1 MFSQSTMR
9 RTRALIGTGFAAALS
24 LAGSPSHAQRAT
36 TGSGPFGELS
46 GTWSGN
52 GTITLSSGT
61 RERIRCRSAYVVGNG
76 GNNLQLRLR
85 CASDSYTFDLNS
97 NVNHTSGAISG
108 SWSETTR
115 NVAGSLSGRASANEI
130 QARVDSPSFS
140 ANLTLTTRGDR
151 QTVAIE
157 SRGSE
162 LAAVSIALRRGAD

>member
-1 MFSQSTMR
+1 
-9 RTRALIGTGFAAALS
+9 
-24 LAGSPSHAQRAT
+24 
-36 TGSGPFGELS
+36 
-46 GTWSGN
+46 
-52 GTITLSSGT
+52 
-61 RERIRCRSAYVVGNG
+61 VVGNG

-115 NVAGSLSGRASANEI
+115 NVSGSLSGRASANEI